1 MRLSS
6 TTATRLSSTSTTP
19 RTTAGHLG
27 PPRVTA
33 GHFGPP
39 RTTTGRLGPPHAT
52 RATAWAILGFARR
65 FRCGNSSRL
74 IYFMCLPCTSYLAR
88 TQRPQQGARWRHNA
102 AGRRGHRRL
111 SARCG
116 PTAARA
122 PRTAVSIARS
132 RVSAPWAPVSTGV
145 RHETAE
151 RGPRLAEVP
160 RRAESAPGRF
170 SDAPGGVGVP
180 SLLRPWGS

>member
-1 MRLSS
+1 MSKELFRIRTSWYVPQITYVDFDSDIRRGFFLLCVCRVQVIWLEHRGLSKEH
-6 TTATRLSSTSTTP
+6 
-19 RTTAGHLG
+19 GG
-27 PPRVTA
+27 D
-33 GHFGPP
+33 
-39 RTTTGRLGPPHAT
+39 
-52 RATAWAILGFARR
+52 ID
-65 FRCGNSSRL
+65 
-74 IYFMCLPCTSYLAR
+74 
-88 TQRPQQGARWRHNA
+88 A

-145 RHETAE
+145 RRETAE